1 MPLRPPHAKCFR
13 HAPAAHHARH
23 PVPRA
28 TITLQRSDAY
38 HSCEQS
44 VVVVLTPRLPP
55 LADMLRVLVA
65 LLALLAASS
74 SAAFINE
81 DFGRGPAFE
90 HLRKDLRSASSI
102 STRGAGSAEVVGLA
116 SQLNRQARDEH
127 RDEHHGVVV
136 NVEYREKPLRASR
149 AQWWNVLD

>member
-1 MPLRPPHAKCFR
+1 
-13 HAPAAHHARH
+13 
-23 PVPRA
+23 
-28 TITLQRSDAY
+28 
-38 HSCEQS
+38 
-44 VVVVLTPRLPP
+44 
-55 LADMLRVLVA
+55 MLRVLVA
-65 LLALLAASS
+65 LVALLAASS

-127 RDEHHGVVV
+127 RDALVV

-149 AQWWNVLD
+149 AQWANVID

>member
-1 MPLRPPHAKCFR
+1 
-13 HAPAAHHARH
+13 
-23 PVPRA
+23 
-28 TITLQRSDAY
+28 
-38 HSCEQS
+38 
-44 VVVVLTPRLPP
+44 
-55 LADMLRVLVA
+55 MLRFLV
-65 LLALLAASS
+65 ALLAASS

-127 RDEHHGVVV
+127 RDEHHDSLVV

-149 AQWWNVLD
+149 ASPWYAVLD

>member
-1 MPLRPPHAKCFR
+1 
-13 HAPAAHHARH
+13 
-23 PVPRA
+23 
-28 TITLQRSDAY
+28 
-38 HSCEQS
+38 
-44 VVVVLTPRLPP
+44 
-55 LADMLRVLVA
+55 MLRVLVA
-65 LLALLAASS
+65 LVALLAASS

-127 RDEHHGVVV
+127 HDATEHHVV

-149 AQWWNVLD
+149 ASPWYAVLD

>member
-1 MPLRPPHAKCFR
+1 
-13 HAPAAHHARH
+13 
-23 PVPRA
+23 
-28 TITLQRSDAY
+28 
-38 HSCEQS
+38 
-44 VVVVLTPRLPP
+44 
-55 LADMLRVLVA
+55 MLRALV
-65 LLALLAASS
+65 ALLAASS

>member
-1 MPLRPPHAKCFR
+1 
-13 HAPAAHHARH
+13 
-23 PVPRA
+23 
-28 TITLQRSDAY
+28 
-38 HSCEQS
+38 
-44 VVVVLTPRLPP
+44 
-55 LADMLRVLVA
+55 MLRVLVA
-65 LLALLAASS
+65 LVALLAASS

-127 RDEHHGVVV
+127 RDEHHVV

-149 AQWWNVLD
+149 VSPWYAVLD

>member
-1 MPLRPPHAKCFR
+1 
-13 HAPAAHHARH
+13 
-23 PVPRA
+23 
-28 TITLQRSDAY
+28 
-38 HSCEQS
+38 
-44 VVVVLTPRLPP
+44 
-55 LADMLRVLVA
+55 MLRVLVA
-65 LLALLAASS
+65 LVALLAASS

-127 RDEHHGVVV
+127 HDATEHVV

>member
-1 MPLRPPHAKCFR
+1 
-13 HAPAAHHARH
+13 
-23 PVPRA
+23 
-28 TITLQRSDAY
+28 
-38 HSCEQS
+38 
-44 VVVVLTPRLPP
+44 
-55 LADMLRVLVA
+55 MLRVLVA
-65 LLALLAASS
+65 LVALLAASS

-127 RDEHHGVVV
+127 HDATEHRVV

-149 AQWWNVLD
+149 AQWANVTAVFLRPRILGNICHMMNENILPLLEVLNGTTSPVELFTFPGHQVRARVRVRAG

>member
-1 MPLRPPHAKCFR
+1 
-13 HAPAAHHARH
+13 
-23 PVPRA
+23 
-28 TITLQRSDAY
+28 
-38 HSCEQS
+38 
-44 VVVVLTPRLPP
+44 
-55 LADMLRVLVA
+55 MLRVLVA
-65 LLALLAASS
+65 LVALLAASS

-127 RDEHHGVVV
+127 HDALVV

>member
-1 MPLRPPHAKCFR
+1 
-13 HAPAAHHARH
+13 
-23 PVPRA
+23 
-28 TITLQRSDAY
+28 
-38 HSCEQS
+38 
-44 VVVVLTPRLPP
+44 
-55 LADMLRVLVA
+55 MLRVLVA
-65 LLALLAASS
+65 LVALLAASS

-127 RDEHHGVVV
+127 RDEHHGARRQRRVPREAAPRLARAPWY
-136 NVEYREKPLRASR
+136 NVI
-149 AQWWNVLD
+149 D

>member
-1 MPLRPPHAKCFR
+1 
-13 HAPAAHHARH
+13 
-23 PVPRA
+23 
-28 TITLQRSDAY
+28 
-38 HSCEQS
+38 
-44 VVVVLTPRLPP
+44 
-55 LADMLRVLVA
+55 MLRVLVV
-65 LLALLAASS
+65 LVALLAASS

-127 RDEHHGVVV
+127 RAEHHVV

-149 AQWWNVLD
+149 ASPWYAVLD

>member
-1 MPLRPPHAKCFR
+1 
-13 HAPAAHHARH
+13 
-23 PVPRA
+23 
-28 TITLQRSDAY
+28 
-38 HSCEQS
+38 
-44 VVVVLTPRLPP
+44 
-55 LADMLRVLVA
+55 MLRVLVA
-65 LLALLAASS
+65 LVALLAASS

-127 RDEHHGVVV
+127 HGATEHRVV

-149 AQWWNVLD
+149 ASPWYAVLD

>member
-1 MPLRPPHAKCFR
+1 
-13 HAPAAHHARH
+13 
-23 PVPRA
+23 
-28 TITLQRSDAY
+28 
-38 HSCEQS
+38 
-44 VVVVLTPRLPP
+44 
-55 LADMLRVLVA
+55 MLRVLVA
-65 LLALLAASS
+65 LVALLAASS

-127 RDEHHGVVV
+127 RDEHHDSLVV

-149 AQWWNVLD
+149 AQWFNVLD

>member
-1 MPLRPPHAKCFR
+1 
-13 HAPAAHHARH
+13 
-23 PVPRA
+23 
-28 TITLQRSDAY
+28 
-38 HSCEQS
+38 
-44 VVVVLTPRLPP
+44 
-55 LADMLRVLVA
+55 MLRFLVA
-65 LLALLAASS
+65 FLAASS

-127 RDEHHGVVV
+127 RDEHHDALV
-136 NVEYREKPLRASR
+136 NVEYREKPLRVSR
-149 AQWWNVLD
+149 AQWFNVLD

>member
-1 MPLRPPHAKCFR
+1 
-13 HAPAAHHARH
+13 
-23 PVPRA
+23 
-28 TITLQRSDAY
+28 
-38 HSCEQS
+38 
-44 VVVVLTPRLPP
+44 
-55 LADMLRVLVA
+55 MLRVLVA
-65 LLALLAASS
+65 LVALLAASS

-127 RDEHHGVVV
+127 RDEHHGAWSTSSTA
-136 NVEYREKPLRASR
+136 RSRSAPRAR
-149 AQWWNVLD
+149 RGPT